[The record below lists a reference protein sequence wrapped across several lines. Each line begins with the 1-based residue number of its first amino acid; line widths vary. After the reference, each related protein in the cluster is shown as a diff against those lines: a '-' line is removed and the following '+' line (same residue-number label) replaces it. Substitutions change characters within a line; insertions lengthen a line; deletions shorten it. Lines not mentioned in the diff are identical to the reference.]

1 MTALKDVG
9 EFRPGRNFVRI
20 GDPVRCRPLVGRPFE
35 ATVRRIRVD
44 QETGEAKEIEV
55 VGGCP
60 GHPIAIRTLPPARIQ
75 RRAATKA
82 GHRTGGHRRAEGR

>member
-1 MTALKDVG
+1 
-9 EFRPGRNFVRI
+9 
-20 GDPVRCRPLVGRPFE
+20 
-35 ATVRRIRVD
+35 
-44 QETGEAKEIEV
+44 V